1 MSRRILLLVALIWL
15 PFLMLPAFA
24 ALGDTSFPHI
34 AFHVVVIP
42 MLVGAVLVTRSLL
55 GETDSTARRWMLRA
69 LLLFVPLA
77 VVGHVAELA
86 TAIARF
92 AQDGFVN
99 RNTADIWEAGPH
111 FHAANVTIP
120 SMMLAMVTVLALA
133 ATAAV
138 QGRPPKPHEEL
149 TSPELP
155 SVVKPRGGS

>member
-15 PFLMLPAFA
+15 PFLMLPVFA
-24 ALGDTSFPHI
+24 AFGDTSYPHI
-34 AFHVVVIP
+34 AFHVLAIP
-42 MLVGAVLVTRSLL
+42 MLVGAVVLTRRLL
-55 GETDSTARRWMLRA
+55 GETTSTARRWMLRA

-99 RNTADIWEAGPH
+99 RNTADVWESGPH
-111 FHAANVTIP
+111 FHAANITIL

-133 ATAAV
+133 VTAVV
-138 QGRPPKPHEEL
+138 QARSTRSHPESNPP
-149 TSPELP
+149 
-155 SVVKPRGGS
+155 VGSRL

>member
-15 PFLMLPAFA
+15 PFLILPAFA
-24 ALGDTSFPHI
+24 AFGDTSYPHI
-34 AFHVVVIP
+34 AFHVLAIP
-42 MLVGAVLVTRSLL
+42 MLVGAVVLTRRLL
-55 GETDSTARRWMLRA
+55 GETTSTARRWMLRA

-99 RNTADIWEAGPH
+99 RNTADVWESGPH
-111 FHAANVTIP
+111 FHAANITIP

-133 ATAAV
+133 VTAVV
-138 QGRPPKPHEEL
+138 QARSTRSHPESHPP
-149 TSPELP
+149 
-155 SVVKPRGGS
+155 VGSRL